1 MKRAFWTLVVIAVS
15 AWFVTSSIDSR
26 RARDAEQAESQKK
39 TEAVKASIVALTSR
53 HKANSD
59 WIEELSG
66 GEWYRAM
73 PVLTIELE
81 ELWIEKGP
89 ILYVGA
95 INDIA
100 SDGDD
105 KYSVTFERSLSSGL
119 DYLFSTELRLKLTS
133 DKGLIDRFL
142 NNHPNLFEDLDG
154 FNDGIAVIATVR
166 AIQSHQYAGQDG
178 ELIEAKT
185 GYGQIVEILYVGN
198 LLY

>member
-1 MKRAFWTLVVIAVS
+1 MKRAFWILVVIAVG

-26 RARDAEQAESQKK
+26 RARDAEQAELRKK

-59 WIEELSG
+59 WIEKLSG
-66 GEWYRAM
+66 GEPYRVK

-89 ILYVGA
+89 ILFVGA

-119 DYLFSTELRLKLTS
+119 DYLFGTELRLELTS
-133 DKGLIDRFL
+133 DKGLIDKFL
-142 NNHPNLFEDLDG
+142 HNHPNLFEDYG
-154 FNDGIAVIATVR
+154 FNNGIAVIATVR
-166 AIQSHQYAGQDG
+166 EIQSHQYVGQDG
-178 ELIEAKT
+178 ELVEAKI
-185 GYGQIVEILYVGN
+185 GYGQIVELLYVGD
-198 LLY
+198 LLF

>member
-1 MKRAFWTLVVIAVS
+1 MKRALWILVVIAVS

-26 RARDAEQAESQKK
+26 RARDAEQAELQKK

-66 GEWYRAM
+66 GKPYRVK

-89 ILYVGA
+89 ILFVGA

-119 DYLFSTELRLKLTS
+119 DYLLAQSYKLPIS
-133 DKGLIDRFL
+133 R
-142 NNHPNLFEDLDG
+142 NY
-154 FNDGIAVIATVR
+154 R
-166 AIQSHQYAGQDG
+166 
-178 ELIEAKT
+178 
-185 GYGQIVEILYVGN
+185 
-198 LLY
+198 